1 MKLRENPYKNDCV
14 ELEKSVYFIRV
25 SSHITSNTIEI
36 NSLSESPWHLLLW
49 QIYRH
54 MHTNLINVRATYPS

>member
-36 NSLSESPWHLLLW
+36 NK
-49 QIYRH
+49 
-54 MHTNLINVRATYPS
+54 